1 MNDFRD
7 REAELTR
14 ALNSV
19 GAGLAGAISLLEAGC
34 SVPEV
39 AAITGQSYQMVQH
52 YAAGIS
58 QRRLGKA
65 AILKLENNRT
75 KRDKSA

>member
-1 MNDFRD
+1 MKDDLIGRL
-7 REAELTR
+7 RKMAQR
-14 ALNSV
+14 I
-19 GAGLAGAISLLEAGC
+19 GLLL
-34 SVPEV
+34 SDPPKVPEV

-58 QRRLGKA
+58 QRRMGKA